1 MLQCVFQCV
10 KTVAGYKD
18 CDEYVCN
25 YPVHALERYLHEL
38 SCVAC
43 SVLQCVAVCCRTMQ
57 SMVQCVAL
65 ERHFYELMRVA
76 VCCSMLQ
83 CVAVCCSVLQRVA
96 ACCSVL
102 QCVAVCVAVCC
113 SRVSLL

>member
-1 MLQCVFQCV
+1 VLQCVFQCV

-43 SVLQCVAVCCRTMQ
+43 SVLQCVAVCC
-57 SMVQCVAL
+57 SV
-65 ERHFYELMRVA
+65 
-76 VCCSMLQ
+76 LQ
-83 CVAVCCSVLQRVA
+83 CVAVCCSVLQDDAEYGAVCCSRA
-96 ACCSVL
+96 SLLRTDACCSVL
-102 QCVAVCVAVCC
+102 QYVAVCC
-113 SRVSLL
+113 SVL